1 VTSIFPSST
10 SATHVLMFRESNRL
24 RDECSGTLFPGT
36 QWSVIAIPTTEVTP
50 SGDVQPVAA
59 SLPARVE
66 NMELAREN
74 TQGAPIVVEQN
85 QTVLEIPASVVS
97 SLTNSG
103 SVSSVAVQTA
113 DGTWRPISGAL
124 STFVPID
131 ESVTDVKVKY
141 TFADGTESVVTKP
154 LISADVYQKALDA
167 GSSSSSSPLMA
178 IVIVLALLAIVG
190 GGFTFIRRR
199 A

>member
-1 VTSIFPSST
+1 
-10 SATHVLMFRESNRL
+10 VLIFRESNSQRS
-24 RDECSGTLFPGT
+24 ECNNTMFEGL
-36 QWSVIAIPTTEVTP
+36 QWSVIAIPAEEVTP
-50 SGDVQPVAA
+50 RQDIQTV
-59 SLPARVE
+59 PAPPPTRIE
-66 NMELAREN
+66 TLELTREN
-74 TQGAPIVVEQN
+74 TPGAPVVVEQN
-85 QTVLEIPASVVS
+85 QTVLEIPASAVS
-97 SLTNSG
+97 ALTS
-103 SVSSVAVQTA
+103 SRTVSSVAVQTTG
-113 DGTWRPISGAL
+113 GTWRPVSSAL

-131 ESVTDVKVKY
+131 SSVTDVKVKY

-167 GSSSSSSPLMA
+167 GSSSSSPLMV

>member
-1 VTSIFPSST
+1 
-10 SATHVLMFRESNRL
+10 
-24 RDECSGTLFPGT
+24 
-36 QWSVIAIPTTEVTP
+36 
-50 SGDVQPVAA
+50 
-59 SLPARVE
+59 
-66 NMELAREN
+66 
-74 TQGAPIVVEQN
+74 
-85 QTVLEIPASVVS
+85 
-97 SLTNSG
+97 
-103 SVSSVAVQTA
+103 VQTTG
-113 DGTWRPISGAL
+113 GTWRPVSSAL

-131 ESVTDVKVKY
+131 SSVTDVKVKY

-167 GSSSSSSPLMA
+167 GSSSSSPLMA